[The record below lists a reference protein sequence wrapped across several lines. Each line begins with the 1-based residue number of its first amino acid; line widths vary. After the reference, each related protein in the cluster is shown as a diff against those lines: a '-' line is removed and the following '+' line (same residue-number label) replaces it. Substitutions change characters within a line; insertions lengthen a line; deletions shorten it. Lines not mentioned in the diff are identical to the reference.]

1 MLPELHAGPRSGG
14 ILIPAY
20 RRRKKVVFKTKY
32 IRSIPAA
39 VVRWLVFLG
48 LWIVL
53 SGADLKA
60 IPVGFGAAALATWM
74 SLRLLPPERYRLRLR
89 LLAALPFRFVWESV
103 VAGFDVARRALDPR
117 LPLRPGFVAYHMRM
131 QPSPGRNL
139 FCTLSSLLPGTLP
152 TGLDET
158 GLLVVHCLDVEQ
170 PVLEQMAAEETMLI
184 RILGEA
190 NSR

>member
-1 MLPELHAGPRSGG
+1 
-14 ILIPAY
+14 
-20 RRRKKVVFKTKY
+20 VFKAKH

-39 VVRWLVFLG
+39 VVRTLVFLG

-60 IPVGFGAAALATWM
+60 IPVGFGAAALATWT
-74 SLRLLPPERYRLRLR
+74 SLRLLPPGRYHLRLR
-89 LLAALPFRFVWESV
+89 LLVALPFRFVWESV

-117 LPLRPGFVAYHMRM
+117 LPLRPGFVTYHMRM
-131 QPSPGRNL
+131 PPSLARNL

-158 GLLVVHCLDVEQ
+158 GMLVVHCLDVEQ
-170 PVLEQMAAEETMLI
+170 PVTEQMAVEETMLI

-190 NSR
+190 N